1 MKKNRWER
9 FYDFMHRVNR
19 TIEMHPNAKHFDI
32 EMDIDLYRFANKIG
46 FISNKGAFKFRDRS
60 FALCNI
66 Y

>member
-1 MKKNRWER
+1 
-9 FYDFMHRVNR
+9 MHRVNR